1 MAELHQVCQWS
12 RDGRTEDIYSNLIA
26 IHVEPDCILQY
37 VKCEFSRYTSLQI
50 ETATGT
56 VQTTF
61 SLHLHKRRAKKNFL
75 TLLTDHN
82 RTVLNEEHYLSITAY
97 SKTATLKI

>member
-1 MAELHQVCQWS
+1 MEGLKTSTQTSLQSMLNQIVFSNMSNVSS
-12 RDGRTEDIYSNLIA
+12 RGI
-26 IHVEPDCILQY
+26 PP
-37 VKCEFSRYTSLQI
+37 LQI